1 MIDEKK
7 FYEITKPIKFRSFKL
22 LKQSAVLWC
31 EGVRELIKYRI
42 NYILYKLKILKR
54 YSYRDDVAG
63 TLTLP
68 PKFYLEPELI
78 ETEYFSAVARMRYE
92 KERHID
98 RDYFYMPLSEGGRK
112 ITYIVKDEET
122 SNVFM
127 TTHLEDIH
135 IKVGDKWFCADNL
148 PVFKTATLKSVGE
161 GDSDSPIEY
170 ETVTYDVSILKKLFI
185 KELLIE
191 NGELNYVHGTILNFV
206 FENCVNELRS
216 HLEKITLKDLMI

>member
-1 MIDEKK
+1 MKDEKK

-22 LKQSAVLWC
+22 LKQTVVLWW
-31 EGVRELIKYRI
+31 EGVRELIKYRV
-42 NYILYKLKILKR
+42 NYMLYKLKILKR
-54 YSYRDDVAG
+54 YSYRDDVVG
-63 TLTLP
+63 NLSLP
-68 PKFYLEPELI
+68 PKFYLEPKII

-92 KERHID
+92 KERHLD
-98 RDYFYMPLSEGGRK
+98 RDYFYMPLKEGGRK

-127 TTHLEDIH
+127 VVHLEDLH
-135 IKVGDKWFCADNL
+135 IKVGDKWFCADKL
-148 PVFKTATLKSVGE
+148 PIFKTATLKSVGK

-170 ETVTYDVSILKKLFI
+170 ETISYDASILKKLFV

-191 NGELNYVHGTILNFV
+191 NGEINYVHGTILNFIYN
-206 FENCVNELRS
+206 NCVEELKA